1 MLSLAIRECLHYWSY
16 RFLQPLGTLPPVDY
30 KKYSLKSLTPNC
42 GLFVLFL
49 FVICFFLVC
58 YLFLLSA
65 SFIHSPHSHTIVLCY
80 RIHWNLHPL
89 QEYLLSNLNHM
100 YYIIIYLPCTLW
112 SRRILYRQC
121 ILPNPIT
128 FIEISSVVL
137 FFRSFFPQISILV
150 YHF

>member
-1 MLSLAIRECLHYWSY
+1 MLTLLVLSISSAPRNTPSRW
-16 RFLQPLGTLPPVDY
+16 LQGILPKVPDSKLWAV
-30 KKYSLKSLTPNC
+30 C
-42 GLFVLFL
+42 FVF
-49 FVICFFLVC
+49 VC